1 MMMYLTSERKA
12 VYRKKSFTSN
22 ENIFSKLGNFVYNLS
37 KVSSLFTNRIQF
49 TVFLKNFKRKLQ
61 HSKLVN
67 LHYNRWR
74 CKNESVFRY
83 IFPFMT
89 VLSIRWRLYLIQH
102 CERSELRLHFW
113 VRKSLLKMPK
123 NSQFWLCFENLKL
136 AVKQSYQTGLF

>member
-1 MMMYLTSERKA
+1 MGTFVLERNVMMMYLTSERKA

-89 VLSIRWRLYLIQH
+89 VLSTRWRLYLIQH
-102 CERSELRLHFW
+102 CERSELRLHFEW
-113 VRKSLLKMPK
+113 TKV
-123 NSQFWLCFENLKL
+123 
-136 AVKQSYQTGLF
+136 